1 MTALKRGHIILLS
14 GAALL
19 IVGIAISAIWGVS
32 FASTFVRDN
41 TIVAKTTIDAG
52 KSIDA
57 KTNVNQLDKAIS
69 LAVGTDKTGGQASTS
84 EVRLKE
90 TITDPNGK
98 VVSVNEFGDS
108 FLTSFK
114 PETTG
119 VYTVAVTNLGTKPV
133 TISGTFGV
141 MPFMGAEGKPDIKT
155 MMGGGQGLG
164 MIIAGGGLA
173 AAGVVTLV
181 VGGIITAIDSREKSN
196 TPTKTSEGGIT
207 YRKD

>member
-1 MTALKRGHIILLS
+1 MKRGHIILFS

-19 IVGIAISAIWGVS
+19 IAGIAISAIWGVS

-57 KTNVNQLDKAIS
+57 KTDVNQLDRAIS
-69 LAVGTDKTGGQASTS
+69 LAIGIDKTGAQASS
-84 EVRLKE
+84 LDVRLKE

-98 VVSVNEFGDS
+98 VVSANEFGDS

-114 PETTG
+114 PEVTG
-119 VYTVAVTNLGTKPV
+119 VYTVTVTNLGTKPV
-133 TISGTFGV
+133 GISGAFGV
-141 MPFMGAEGKPDIKT
+141 MPFMGADGKPNMSA
-155 MMGGGQGLG
+155 MMEGQGLG
-164 MIIAGGGLA
+164 MIIIGGVLA

-181 VGGIITAIDSREKSN
+181 IGGIITAIDSREKSN
-196 TPTKTSEGGIT
+196 IPTKTSEGGIT